1 MLSNNH
7 TADNFARKVQN
18 YAMSL
23 NAMDDNEAFLKDG
36 SISSTDRTD
45 LSSESDGS
53 SCDDSSSASLP
64 LHASKPS
71 GKKSVRFSL
80 VHTREYDVVE
90 DPASVDDDEEE
101 GPRTT
106 LSWEFREKESSDI
119 ETHQEDMKKERKEK
133 YLTMIREH
141 INRVEIK
148 REEETNRQRLK
159 KKGIKSKVLK
169 PLWKGLLEVGSRSAL
184 VMPSTPYQ

>member
-1 MLSNNH
+1 M
-7 TADNFARKVQN
+7 
-18 YAMSL
+18 
-23 NAMDDNEAFLKDG
+23 
-36 SISSTDRTD
+36 
-45 LSSESDGS
+45 
-53 SCDDSSSASLP
+53 
-64 LHASKPS
+64 
-71 GKKSVRFSL
+71 RFSL

-106 LSWEFREKESSDI
+106 LSWEFREKEISDI

-148 REEETNRQRLK
+148 REEETNRQRMK
-159 KKGIKSKVLK
+159 KKGIRSKVLK

-184 VMPSTPYQ
+184 VMPTPYQ